1 MLIKIK
7 GSALIGIEATIITI
21 EINVS
26 MGQGY
31 SIVGLPDNAIKES
44 LDRTESAIKANGFHM
59 PRTKILINLSPAD
72 LRKTGTAFDL
82 PIAIGLIAAS
92 EQLATFISLDQLLI
106 MGELGLDG
114 LMKPINGSL
123 AMAIKAKSEG
133 LSAMIIPIENVD
145 EARIIEGVPI
155 FGFSHLS
162 EVILF
167 LKEGNLFAN
176 QNTKS
181 TTDYDFQ
188 SEQYPLPTMEEIS
201 GQLHGK
207 RALEIASAGG
217 HNLIMIGPPGAG
229 KTLLAKSIVSIL
241 PPLTKQESIETTQ
254 IYSATNKGLFSS
266 QLKLDRPFRQP
277 HHTISNIA
285 MIGGGSYPKPGEI
298 SLAHNG
304 VLFLDELPEFKRTV
318 IEVLRQPMEEGT
330 VHISRAKMNL
340 SYPARFML
348 IASMNPC
355 PCGFYNHPN
364 KNCTC
369 TITAIQK
376 YLQKISGPLLD
387 RIDLHLEIA
396 PVPYNSLH
404 SNEKLRSS
412 AAYRESVL
420 KARSIQNTR
429 FIKDR
434 FTNTNAQMNSNQL
447 KLYCI
452 IDKNASSLLEK
463 AMEQFQL
470 SARAHDRILKVAR
483 TIADLDAAKDINQMH
498 ISEAIQ
504 YRCLDKSGWGK
515 WKE

>member
-7 GSALIGIEATIITI
+7 GSALLGIEATIITI

-31 SIVGLPDNAIKES
+31 TIVGLPDNAIKES

-92 EQLATFISLDQLLI
+92 DQLNSFLPLDQLLI

-114 LMKPINGSL
+114 LLKPINGSL

-133 LSAMIIPIENVD
+133 LSALIIPIENVR
-145 EARIIEGVPI
+145 EASIIDSIPI

-162 EVILF
+162 EVIQF
-167 LKEGNLFAN
+167 LKEGSLFAN
-176 QNTKS
+176 SHQPI
-181 TTDYDFQ
+181 TDFNLKME
-188 SEQYPLPTMEEIS
+188 SGKFPTMEEIK

-217 HNLIMIGPPGAG
+217 HNMIMIGPPGAG
-229 KTLLAKSIVSIL
+229 KTMLAKSIVSIL
-241 PPLTKQESIETTQ
+241 PPLTKEEAIETTQ
-254 IYSATNKGLFSS
+254 IYSVANKGNFAN
-266 QLKLDRPFRQP
+266 QLNFDRPFRQP
-277 HHTISNIA
+277 HHTISDIA
-285 MIGGGSYPKPGEI
+285 MIGGGSFPKPGEI

-318 IEVLRQPMEEGT
+318 IEVLRQPMEDGM

-355 PCGFYNHPN
+355 PCGFYNHSS
-364 KNCTC
+364 KDCTC

-376 YLQKISGPLLD
+376 YLHKISGPLLD

-396 PVPYNSLH
+396 PVPYIALQE
-404 SNEKLRSS
+404 NEKSRSS
-412 AAYRESVL
+412 IAIGECVK
-420 KARSIQNTR
+420 KARGIQTHR
-429 FIKDR
+429 FCNDP
-434 FTNTNAQMNSNQL
+434 FTITNAQMNSIQL
-447 KLYCI
+447 KQYCT
-452 IDKNASSLLEK
+452 IDQKGHELLEK
-463 AMEQFQL
+463 AMEKFQL

-483 TIADLDAAKDINQMH
+483 TIADLEGAESISLQH
-498 ISEAIQ
+498 ISESIQ
-504 YRCLDKSGWGK
+504 YRCLDRGGWGK
-515 WKE
+515 WKT